1 MPNEITEKLRSA
13 LSDAVILTFQKMT
26 MVECAPIPS
35 IPLDARLSG
44 FSGIVGF
51 SGLITG
57 NCVLR
62 LSSYTAKEA
71 MTRLSGESVDDVAE
85 ISDGVGEL
93 VNMIAG
99 NAKAAL
105 PKLELMLSMP
115 QVIRGEGHE
124 IGFHRFTE
132 LIELYFSSE
141 IGDFEAMTA
150 YSTAP
155 PHFGDEP
162 KER

>member
-1 MPNEITEKLRSA
+1 MSNEITEKLRSA
-13 LSDAVILTFQKMT
+13 LAEAVQLTFQKMT
-26 MVECAPIPS
+26 MVECASVSS
-35 IPLDARLSG
+35 IPRDARLCG

-51 SGLITG
+51 SGLIIG

-62 LSSYTAKEA
+62 LSSETAREA
-71 MTRLSGESVDDVAE
+71 ISRLSGEPVDDVEE

-105 PKLELMLSMP
+105 PNLGLMLSMP

-132 LIELYFSSE
+132 LIDLYFSSE
-141 IGDFEAMTA
+141 IGDFEIVTA
-150 YSTAP
+150 YSTAQQTS
-155 PHFGDEP
+155 GDGP